1 MKQGRAVTLHGS
13 GAKTEPV
20 EQKINP
26 GAVSR
31 IGIEQSPFTTS
42 KSLYEGRGLSAPMAG
57 QTNHKA
63 GSQGKR

>member
-1 MKQGRAVTLHGS
+1 MKQGRATTHSGF

-31 IGIEQSPFTTS
+31 MGNAQSPFTTS
-42 KSLYEGRGLSAPMAG
+42 KVLYEGRGLNAPMVG
-57 QTNHKA
+57 KTTHPR